1 MSENEVNLTPT
12 ERKILKGLNVKAALI
27 LQAQETLQSAK
38 IPMNPDVLYSLDE
51 QTLVDLIETWDP
63 KNQAILKK
71 KHTRS
76 ETKNDN

>member
-1 MSENEVNLTPT
+1 MSENERNLTAA
-12 ERKILKGLNVKAALI
+12 ESKILKGLNIKAALI
-27 LQAQETLQSAK
+27 LQAQETFKNAK

-51 QTLVDLIETWDP
+51 EALVDLIETWDP
-63 KNQAILKK
+63 KNQVILKK